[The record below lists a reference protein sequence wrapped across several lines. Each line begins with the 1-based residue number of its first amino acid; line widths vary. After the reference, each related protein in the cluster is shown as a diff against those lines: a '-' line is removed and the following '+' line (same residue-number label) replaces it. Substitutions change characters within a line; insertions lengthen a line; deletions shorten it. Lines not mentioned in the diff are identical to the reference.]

1 MKMFGVNVRRL
12 YLFSWKL
19 LSIFFVVFCLWST
32 AQAKDY
38 KISNVEIKGNL
49 RIEASTIESL
59 LGLSENVNLSAAK
72 LNDSIQDI
80 RDSGLF
86 ESVSAEVSNGS
97 LLIAVVENPTV
108 NAVVFE
114 GNSRFDDDLLRPLVQ
129 TLTRRVYSVSQVRD
143 DSNAI
148 AAAYADQGRISAS
161 VEPRIIRRA
170 DNRVDVVFEII
181 EGGVVEIERISFIG
195 NRAFSDRRLRR
206 VIGTK
211 QAGPLRMLVKRD
223 TFVEDRVE
231 FDKQI
236 LKDFYLERGY
246 VDFEILSV
254 NSELSKTRGSFFL
267 TFKVQEGQQFKF
279 GQIGITTL
287 LPNVNSLDF
296 ETAIKI
302 AQGKIYSA
310 KLIENTV
317 TRMERRALDL
327 GLDFIQITP
336 RLSRNENALS
346 LDVSLEISQGP
357 KIFVERINI
366 KGNTTT
372 LDRVIRRQF
381 EVVEGDAF
389 NPRQIRRTTE
399 RIRRLRLFGS
409 VNVTT
414 RKGSAPN
421 KIVIDV
427 VVTEKPTGSLSF
439 GANYNSA
446 DGAGLIG
453 NFKEANFLGR
463 GQAVGVNLSTTSGTK
478 NLGLSLTE
486 PALLSRDLS
495 LNVGAEYQTTVR
507 NNALYDTDS
516 YNVSAQLTFP
526 ISDNGRLGP
535 KVFNESELI
544 KNVTTGSTI
553 IQNDATRPRRTN
565 YGLGYVY
572 SVDNR
577 RTGLNPKAGTFL
589 SFSQDLALAGD
600 DNFVR
605 SNLRMGAE
613 TYLRN
618 DDVRLTAILE
628 SGALVFEAN
637 KASRITDRFF
647 MSSRSF
653 RGFAPG
659 GLGPRQKGTGSSSIP
674 YNDALGGDYYAVAR
688 FETQFPIGLPEE
700 YGIDFGAFFDVGS
713 VWGLDPS
720 LSGSSGVLYDSFKTR
735 AVLGVTMFWSTVI
748 GPLRFNW
755 TDAVKKEQYDVEQT
769 FDLTISTSF

>member
-1 MKMFGVNVRRL
+1 MKMFGVNVRQFYVLSR
-12 YLFSWKL
+12 SL
-19 LSIFFVVFCLWST
+19 LSIFFIVFCLSSS
-32 AQAKDY
+32 AQSKDY

-59 LGLSENVNLSAAK
+59 LGLTDNVDLSAAK
-72 LNDSIQDI
+72 LNDSIQEI

-143 DSNAI
+143 DANAI

-170 DNRVDVVFEII
+170 DNRVDVIFEII
-181 EGGVVEIERISFIG
+181 EGGIVEIERISFIG
-195 NRAFSDRRLRR
+195 NRTFSDRRLRR

-211 QAGPLRMLVKRD
+211 QAGLLRMLVTRD

-231 FDKQI
+231 FDKQL

-246 VDFEILSV
+246 VDFKILSV

-287 LPNVNSLDF
+287 LPNVKSLDF
-296 ETAIKI
+296 ETAVKI
-302 AQGKIYSA
+302 SQGKVYSA
-310 KLIENTV
+310 KSIENTV
-317 TRMERRALDL
+317 TRMERRALEL
-327 GLDFIQITP
+327 GLDFIRITP

-346 LDVSLEISQGP
+346 LDVSLEISRGP

-381 EVVEGDAF
+381 EVVEGDPF
-389 NPRQIRRTTE
+389 NPRQIRITAE
-399 RIRRLRLFGS
+399 RIRRLKFFGS
-409 VNVTT
+409 ANVTT

-446 DGAGLIG
+446 DGAGVIG

-478 NLGLSLTE
+478 NLGISLTE

-495 LNVGAEYQTTVR
+495 LNVGAEHRSTVS
-507 NNALYDTDS
+507 NNALYDTDA
-516 YNVSAQLTFP
+516 YQVSAQLTFP
-526 ISDNGRLGP
+526 ISDNGRLGT

-544 KNVTTGSTI
+544 KNVVTESTI
-553 IQNDATRPRRTN
+553 IKNDAARPRRTN

-613 TYLRN
+613 TYVRN

-628 SGALVFEAN
+628 SGALAFEGN
-637 KASRITDRFF
+637 KSSRITDRFF

-688 FETQFPIGLPEE
+688 FETQFPLGLPEE

-720 LSGSSGVLYDSFKTR
+720 LSGATGVLYDSFKTR
-735 AVLGVTMFWSTVI
+735 AVLGVTMFWSTAI

-755 TDAVKKEQYDVEQT
+755 TDAVNKEQYDVEQT

>member
-1 MKMFGVNVRRL
+1 MFGVNIRQFYV
-12 YLFSWKL
+12 FSRSL
-19 LSIFFVVFCLWST
+19 LSIFFIVFWLSSS
-32 AQAKDY
+32 AQSKDY

-59 LGLSENVNLSAAK
+59 LGLTDNVDLSAAK
-72 LNDSIQDI
+72 LNDSIQEI

-143 DSNAI
+143 DANAI

-170 DNRVDVVFEII
+170 DNRVDVIFEII
-181 EGGVVEIERISFIG
+181 EGGIVEIERISFIG
-195 NRAFSDRRLRR
+195 NRTFSDRRLRR

-211 QAGPLRMLVKRD
+211 QAGLLRMLVKRD

-231 FDKQI
+231 FDKQL

-246 VDFEILSV
+246 VDFKILSV

-287 LPNVNSLDF
+287 LPNVKSLDF
-296 ETAIKI
+296 ETAVKI
-302 AQGKIYSA
+302 SQGKVYSA
-310 KLIENTV
+310 KSIENTV
-317 TRMERRALDL
+317 TRMERRALEL
-327 GLDFIQITP
+327 GLDFIRITP

-346 LDVSLEISQGP
+346 LDVSLEISRGP

-381 EVVEGDAF
+381 EVVEGDPF
-389 NPRQIRRTTE
+389 NPRQIRITAE
-399 RIRRLRLFGS
+399 RIRRLKFFGS
-409 VNVTT
+409 ANVTT

-446 DGAGLIG
+446 DGAGIIG

-478 NLGLSLTE
+478 NLGISLTE

-495 LNVGAEYQTTVR
+495 LNVGAEHRSTVS
-507 NNALYDTDS
+507 NNALYDTDA
-516 YNVSAQLTFP
+516 YQVSAQLTFP
-526 ISDNGRLGP
+526 ISDNGRLGT

-544 KNVTTGSTI
+544 KNVVTESTI
-553 IQNDATRPRRTN
+553 IKNDAARPRRTN
-565 YGLGYVY
+565 YGLGFVY

-589 SFSQDLALAGD
+589 SFSQDLALVGD

-613 TYLRN
+613 TYVRN

-628 SGALVFEAN
+628 SGALAFEGN
-637 KASRITDRFF
+637 KSSRITDRFF

-688 FETQFPIGLPEE
+688 FETQFPLGLPEE

-720 LSGSSGVLYDSFKTR
+720 LSGATGVLYDSFKTR
-735 AVLGVTMFWSTVI
+735 AVLGVTMFWSTAI

-755 TDAVKKEQYDVEQT
+755 TDAVNKEQYDVEQT

>member
-1 MKMFGVNVRRL
+1 
-12 YLFSWKL
+12 
-19 LSIFFVVFCLWST
+19 
-32 AQAKDY
+32 
-38 KISNVEIKGNL
+38 VEIKGNL

-59 LGLSENVNLSAAK
+59 LGLTDNVDLSAAK

-86 ESVSAEVSNGS
+86 ESVSADVSDGS
-97 LLIAVVENPTV
+97 LLITVVENPTV

-114 GNSRFDDDLLRPLVQ
+114 GNSVFDDDLLQPLVQ

-211 QAGPLRMLVKRD
+211 QAGLLRMLVKRD

-267 TFKVQEGQQFKF
+267 TFKVQEGQQFQF

-453 NFKEANFLGR
+453 NFKEANFFR
-463 GQAVGVNLSTTSGTK
+463 
-478 NLGLSLTE
+478 
-486 PALLSRDLS
+486 
-495 LNVGAEYQTTVR
+495 
-507 NNALYDTDS
+507 
-516 YNVSAQLTFP
+516 
-526 ISDNGRLGP
+526 
-535 KVFNESELI
+535 
-544 KNVTTGSTI
+544 
-553 IQNDATRPRRTN
+553 TR
-565 YGLGYVY
+565 
-572 SVDNR
+572 
-577 RTGLNPKAGTFL
+577 
-589 SFSQDLALAGD
+589 
-600 DNFVR
+600 
-605 SNLRMGAE
+605 
-613 TYLRN
+613 
-618 DDVRLTAILE
+618 
-628 SGALVFEAN
+628 
-637 KASRITDRFF
+637 
-647 MSSRSF
+647 SSRWSKSKHNLWHQEF
-653 RGFAPG
+653 RTFIN
-659 GLGPRQKGTGSSSIP
+659 GTGP
-674 YNDALGGDYYAVAR
+674 
-688 FETQFPIGLPEE
+688 FEP
-700 YGIDFGAFFDVGS
+700 
-713 VWGLDPS
+713 
-720 LSGSSGVLYDSFKTR
+720 
-735 AVLGVTMFWSTVI
+735 
-748 GPLRFNW
+748 
-755 TDAVKKEQYDVEQT
+755 
-769 FDLTISTSF
+769 